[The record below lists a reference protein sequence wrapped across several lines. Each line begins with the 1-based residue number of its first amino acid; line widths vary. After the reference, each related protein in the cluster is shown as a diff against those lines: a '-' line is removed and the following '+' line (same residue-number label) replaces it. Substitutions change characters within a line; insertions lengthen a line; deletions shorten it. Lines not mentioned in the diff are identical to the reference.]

1 MEKGQKKERIAVVD
15 GIRTP
20 FCKGGGKLND
30 MQPDDLGAYAVRE
43 LMARSNIPA
52 EQVDE
57 LIFGNVIQPA
67 ESANIARIIAVKG
80 GMPIKMPAFTVNRNC
95 ASGLEAV
102 TTASNKLLMGDA
114 DIIIAGGSESMSGFP
129 VLFKKKMKDFLQK
142 LGKAKSWKEKLA
154 TLFTFRP
161 SFLVPEIPEISDPI
175 CGCSMG
181 QTAEN
186 LSRDFKISREE
197 QDRFALASQER
208 AMKATLSGKLAEEIV
223 PVPLPPKSQ
232 TMQTQDDG
240 PRSNTSLEG
249 LAALKP
255 AFDRLTGS
263 VTAGNSSQVTD
274 GAVALL
280 LMKES
285 KAKELG
291 LKPLGYIS
299 DYAAAALDPSR
310 MGLGPVYAIA
320 KLLKKTGKTL
330 PEIDLIEINEAFAA
344 QVLAVMKAAESEEFS
359 KRELG
364 LNQPLGTI
372 DHEKL
377 NVNGGA
383 IALGHPLGAS
393 GARLVLT
400 LLKELRRRNKN
411 VGIASLC
418 VGGGQGEAVL
428 LEVN

>member
-1 MEKGQKKERIAVVD
+1 MAQPKKERIAVVD

-30 MQPDDLGAYAVRE
+30 MPPDDLGAYAVRE
-43 LMARSNIPA
+43 LMARSKIPA
-52 EQVDE
+52 DQVDE

-67 ESANIARIIAVKG
+67 DSANIARIIAVKG

-129 VLFKKKMKDFLQK
+129 ILFKKKMKDFLQR
-142 LGKAKSWKEKLA
+142 LSKAKSWQDKLA
-154 TLFTFRP
+154 TLFSFRP

-197 QDRFALASQER
+197 QDKFALASQER
-208 AMKATLSGKLAEEIV
+208 AMKATLSGKLAEEII
-223 PVPLPPKSQ
+223 PIPLPPKSDK
-232 TMQTQDDG
+232 MQTQDDG
-240 PRSNTSLEG
+240 PRSNTTLEG
-249 LAALKP
+249 LLALRP
-255 AFDRLTGS
+255 AFDKLTGS

-291 LKPLGYIS
+291 LTPLGYIC

-310 MGLGPVYAIA
+310 MGLGPVYAIS

-344 QVLAVMKAAESEEFS
+344 QVLAVMKAAQSDEFC
-359 KRELG
+359 KKELG
-364 LNQPLGTI
+364 LDQPLGEI
-372 DHEKL
+372 DPEKL